1 MGIAGFQKWLEQH
14 YPHCFIPVPD
24 APRRPAPGE
33 RCVVT
38 SALVSGAQ
46 VLTQHSAECAGLRQR
61 SKTTLTIST
70 WISMATF
77 IRWEG
82 TRRTPVPACCVSTR
96 DCTLQ
101 RFALSRFRR
110 AANEEQLFTLLF
122 RELDGLFK
130 VCVARQSIFIAVDGP
145 GTRTHGHCLWCAAAA

>member
-38 SALVSGAQ
+38 SALVCGAQ

-82 TRRTPVPACCVSTR
+82 TRRSPAPACCVSTR
-96 DCTLQ
+96 D
-101 RFALSRFRR
+101 
-110 AANEEQLFTLLF
+110 
-122 RELDGLFK
+122 
-130 VCVARQSIFIAVDGP
+130 
-145 GTRTHGHCLWCAAAA
+145 